1 MNYLFNKNHL
11 RIVYYHMIAE
21 SPPEYYS
28 TNGSISKQSFSR
40 QLQYFMKNFNII
52 SIDEATHKINN
63 KEKFNNNLI
72 ITFDDGFSSI
82 YHNAIPI
89 LNDYNIPS

>member
-1 MNYLFNKNHL
+1 
-11 RIVYYHMIAE
+11 MIAE
-21 SPPEYYS
+21 SPPEYYP

-63 KEKFNNNLI
+63 KEKF
-72 ITFDDGFSSI
+72 
-82 YHNAIPI
+82 
-89 LNDYNIPS
+89 